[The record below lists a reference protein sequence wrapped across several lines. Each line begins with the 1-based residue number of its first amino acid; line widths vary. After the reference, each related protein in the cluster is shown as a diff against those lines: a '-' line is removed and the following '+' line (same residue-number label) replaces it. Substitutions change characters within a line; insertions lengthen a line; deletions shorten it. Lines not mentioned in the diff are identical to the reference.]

1 VRLVQLRSRQVNLLL
16 ELLIIGAIA
25 TGLTSWAIG
34 DRWSGWLVGT
44 HAVIGL
50 SLLVLVPAKARGSV
64 ATGFRRRRSTR
75 WLSAAFGVLVLVTAV
90 LGVLHATGLWFGVG
104 PWTALWTHAL
114 FGFALLPLFI
124 WHLVTRPVRPR
135 PADLDRRAALRAG
148 LVLGA
153 AAAVYGAQESLTA
166 SLGLAGGS
174 RRSTGSHELASR
186 DPVRLPT
193 VIWFNDRPPDDT
205 DAATWQLVVAGRLVS
220 IESLRTR
227 SRPVIATLDC
237 TGGWWSE
244 QSWDAVTLADLLR
257 HADGRSVRVASRT
270 GYERYFGLDGL
281 DRIHLA
287 VGYGGQPLRLGHGA
301 PVRLI
306 VPGRRGPWWVKWVTK
321 VEPSDRPSWL
331 QSPLPLT

>member
-1 VRLVQLRSRQVNLLL
+1 MFVRWCGHAGKTRAWPRTHRPSVRDVAAATKSLTKAGASQRGGPPFKRRAAYEQQCGSYSSGRGRSTARAV
-16 ELLIIGAIA
+16 IGAIA

-135 PADLDRRAALRAG
+135 PADLDRRAALPRASSWARPQPSTAPKSRSPPRSACRAG
-148 LVLGA
+148 AGA
-153 AAAVYGAQESLTA
+153 
-166 SLGLAGGS
+166 
-174 RRSTGSHELASR
+174 R
-186 DPVRLPT
+186 
-193 VIWFNDRPPDDT
+193 
-205 DAATWQLVVAGRLVS
+205 
-220 IESLRTR
+220 
-227 SRPVIATLDC
+227 
-237 TGGWWSE
+237 
-244 QSWDAVTLADLLR
+244 
-257 HADGRSVRVASRT
+257 
-270 GYERYFGLDGL
+270 
-281 DRIHLA
+281 
-287 VGYGGQPLRLGHGA
+287 
-301 PVRLI
+301 
-306 VPGRRGPWWVKWVTK
+306 PGRMK
-321 VEPSDRPSWL
+321 
-331 QSPLPLT
+331 SPPTTPYACRQ